1 MNEITKISSPKMNKS
16 PFNYNLLIIGFLAI
30 PILKNTFFKNKSLD
44 RIISDVN
51 IRSIQNKVEIVKKVG
66 PYLPE
71 QVVSTIN
78 TYMPMYEKVSSII
91 GLMEIL
97 NSNKSFTPIKPVTNL
112 NQNDK
117 MNKIFTL
124 VKDELPNDTLKSVK
138 PLLDIVTNIDKYKV
152 ILDLLAS
159 FNDPNK
165 KSFDME
171 NLIDIIVPLMGGAD
185 NKNAEKM
192 QDMVKMMELVNILN
206 SDDDKDDA
214 KDNEDTKSKEEP
226 NKEND
231 EDK

>member
-1 MNEITKISSPKMNKS
+1 MNEITKISSPKINKS
-16 PFNYNLLIIGFLAI
+16 PFNNNLLILGVLAI
-30 PILKNTFFKNKSLD
+30 PILKNTFFKNKSID
-44 RIISDVN
+44 RIIGDVN

-78 TYMPMYEKVSSII
+78 TYMPMYEKISSII

-165 KSFDME
+165 KSFNME
-171 NLIDIIVPLMGGAD
+171 NLIDVIVPLMGGAD

-206 SDDDKDDA
+206 SDDDKDD
-214 KDNEDTKSKEEP
+214 EDAESKKES